1 MADLGSV
8 GQKLP
13 TGLYS
18 KVGPVAILGS
28 GAQNPSLAGYPIG
41 GTISGNV
48 KISGANAGGVVVR
61 LYYRDNGALVD
72 QAISNS
78 SGNYSFV
85 GLNTADPKAFYVV
98 FIDPNKDA
106 PYNYTVARDHI
117 SAG

>member
-18 KVGPVAILGS
+18 KVGPEAILGK
-28 GAQNPSLAGYPIG
+28 GGPLAGYPVD

-98 FIDPNKDA
+98 FVDPNKDA

>member
-1 MADLGSV
+1 MADLGSI
-8 GQKLP
+8 GKKLP

-28 GAQNPSLAGYPIG
+28 VSPSEPFAGYPVNG
-41 GTISGNV
+41 SISGNV
-48 KISGANAGGVVVR
+48 KISGVNVGGVVVR

-98 FIDPNKDA
+98 FVDPNKDA

>member
-28 GAQNPSLAGYPIG
+28 GAQNPSLAGYPVG

-48 KISGANAGGVVVR
+48 KISGASAGGVVVR
-61 LYYRDNGALVD
+61 LYYRDNGAIVD

-78 SGNYSFV
+78 NGNYSFV

>member
-1 MADLGSV
+1 MANLGSV

-18 KVGPVAILGS
+18 KVGPVAIIGS
-28 GAQNPSLAGYPIG
+28 GAQDPSLAGYPVG

-61 LYYRDNGALVD
+61 LYYRDSGALVD

>member
-18 KVGPVAILGS
+18 KVGPVAILGK
-28 GAQNPSLAGYPIG
+28 GGPLAGYPVD

-61 LYYRDNGALVD
+61 LYHRDNGALVD
-72 QAISNS
+72 QAVSNS

-98 FIDPNKDA
+98 FVDPNKDA
-106 PYNYTVARDHI
+106 PYNYTVARGHI

>member
-8 GQKLP
+8 GQRLP

-28 GAQNPSLAGYPIG
+28 GAQNPSLAGYPVG
-41 GTISGNV
+41 GTISGKV

-61 LYYRDNGALVD
+61 LYYRDSGALVD

>member
-1 MADLGSV
+1 MADLGSI
-8 GQKLP
+8 GKKLP

-18 KVGPVAILGS
+18 KVGPEAILGK
-28 GAQNPSLAGYPIG
+28 GAQLAGYPVD

-98 FIDPNKDA
+98 FVDPNKDA

>member
-1 MADLGSV
+1 MADLGSI
-8 GQKLP
+8 GKKLP

-18 KVGPVAILGS
+18 KVGPVAILGK
-28 GAQNPSLAGYPIG
+28 GAQFAGYPVN

-48 KISGANAGGVVVR
+48 KISGANASGVVVR

-98 FIDPNKDA
+98 FVDPNKDA

>member
-28 GAQNPSLAGYPIG
+28 GAQNPPLAGYPVG

-61 LYYRDNGALVD
+61 L
-72 QAISNS
+72 
-78 SGNYSFV
+78 
-85 GLNTADPKAFYVV
+85 
-98 FIDPNKDA
+98 
-106 PYNYTVARDHI
+106 
-117 SAG
+117 